1 MNKETCSNCKLTIP
15 PYNNRIEYIVA
26 DYMKRFTILLHL
38 FFCIALVITVM
49 MSLYI
54 FFSEV
59 FHVFASGDIARGTIQ
74 ALGSLLILWTL
85 SELLNSEVRH
95 LQGEKV
101 KATIFIE
108 VAIAAIVRKLLI
120 LSSEGLTLQ
129 DGSIFLATLLVL
141 GLVHWFLQT
150 RPNPIDSGKS

>member
-1 MNKETCSNCKLTIP
+1 MKTEACPDCSLVNQPC
-15 PYNNRIEYIVA
+15 NSRIECIVA
-26 DYMKRFTILLHL
+26 HYMKRFTILLHL
-38 FFCIALVITVM
+38 FFCIALVITVI

-59 FHVFASGDIARGTIQ
+59 FHVFTSGYIARGTIQ
-74 ALGSLLILWTL
+74 SLGSLLILWTL
-85 SELLNSEVRH
+85 SELLNSEIRH

-129 DGSIFLATLLVL
+129 DGSIFLASLLVL
-141 GLVHWFLQT
+141 GAVHWFLQT
-150 RPNPIDSGKS
+150 RPNEN